1 MTRGLNI
8 AFFGSSLVSTF
19 RNDTATYYR
28 GIIRALYERGHRVT
42 FYEPQV
48 DERQRHRD
56 IADLKWAKVV
66 LYAATGTDGLHR
78 VLESASDADVIIKA
92 SGIGVF
98 DALLEA
104 AVISIKRP
112 RTRTVFWD
120 VDAPATDPEVPYG
133 RRRRALSGKDR
144 VARERGTD

>member
-98 DALLEA
+98 D
-104 AVISIKRP
+104 RNRQ
-112 RTRTVFWD
+112 RTQFVHQRIADRFHQGLRG
-120 VDAPATDPEVPYG
+120 AIFFS
-133 RRRRALSGKDR
+133 RAW
-144 VARERGTD
+144 VGT